1 MPSLRTSTRSLLEL
15 TPIAGSG
22 ILLPS
27 ATKMLPSVAFCQV
40 EGWQAV
46 MGPHEGTEHTQLLTA
61 GQPHKPHDARDTRP
75 LRIGW
80 ASGKES
86 LVGRV
91 CLGIRPAGERTS
103 LEGTLPDIIPGE
115 PGNLCLLLSPLVTV
129 QPFCLIFSL
138 ATHSG
143 LHVRS
148 WNHY

>member
-1 MPSLRTSTRSLLEL
+1 MLSLRTSTRSLLEL
-15 TPIAGSG
+15 TPVTGDG

-27 ATKMLPSVAFCQV
+27 ATKMLPSVALCQV

-46 MGPHEGTEHTQLLTA
+46 MRPHERTEHTQLLTPTSPTSRMMP
-61 GQPHKPHDARDTRP
+61 GMPG
-75 LRIGW
+75 LSIGW
-80 ASGKES
+80 TSGKES

-103 LEGTLPDIIPGE
+103 LEGTLPDIPGE
-115 PGNLCLLLSPLVTV
+115 PGNLCLLPSPLVTA

-138 ATHSG
+138 LAHSG